1 VGIVNA
7 RRKNHWEEQRMKKYL
22 LLVAVFALVG
32 ALSVTAQQTFSIY
45 EYWTAGGEKQAI
57 DAELKYFEQQYP
69 NLKIVVNPVAGGD
82 GANLSAVIKSL
93 VLAGLPPT
101 TFQIHAGWGMYEYA
115 SADVLEPINN
125 LWDQH
130 NWKNVFPQHVQELN
144 MYKGSYYSV
153 PIDVHRGNMIWYSKE
168 LFNKTGMSEPTSPA
182 ELFST
187 MAKFKQAGITP
198 VALGDRYQ
206 WPSAMLFEELLLGT
220 GGLQTYDNFF
230 TGKVDYSQPQV
241 MQTFK
246 SWWDITNNYVNNNHA
261 SLTWDQAVDLV
272 AKNQAAMTVMGD
284 WAVGYFEA
292 VHLKAG
298 VDYGYAPVPGSKGI
312 YNLVIDSFP
321 IPKGVANRQASVDW
335 LQTIG
340 SVEGQIKF
348 NIPKGSIPARTD
360 VPTAGFNPVQVANI
374 ADLKVDKQTGSASNG
389 MEVPASFQTAW
400 LNALTVVQY
409 HPNLALDRAISYL
422 NDVNKQYLTPQ
433 NLAH

>member
-1 VGIVNA
+1 M
-7 RRKNHWEEQRMKKYL
+7 RKL
-22 LLVAVFALVG
+22 LLVVAAFAMV
-32 ALSVTAQQTFSIY
+32 AAVTATAAQQFSIY

-57 DAELKYFEQQYP
+57 DAELSYFQQQHP
-69 NLKIVVNPVAGGD
+69 NVKIVVNPVAGGN

-115 SADVLEPINN
+115 SSDVLDPINN

-130 NWKNVFPQHVQELN
+130 NWKSVFPQHVQQLN
-144 MYKGSYYSV
+144 MYKGNYYSV

-187 MAKFKQAGITP
+187 MAKFKQAGFTA

-206 WPSAMLFEELLLGT
+206 WPSAMLFEELLLGI
-220 GGLQTYDNFF
+220 GGLQTYDQFF
-230 TGKVDYSQPQV
+230 SGKVDYSQSQV
-241 MQTFK
+241 TDTLK
-246 SWWDITNNYVNNNHA
+246 HWWDITNNYVNDNHA

-292 VHLKAG
+292 ENLKPG
-298 VDYGYAPVPGSKGI
+298 TDYGYSPVPGSKGI

-321 IPKGVANRQASVDW
+321 LPKGVQNKSLSEDW
-335 LQTIG
+335 LKTIA
-340 SVEGQIKF
+340 SVEGQVKF

-360 VPTAGFNPVQVANI
+360 VPTAGFNAVQVANI
-374 ADLKVDKQTGSASNG
+374 KDLKVDQQTGSASNG
-389 MEVPASFQTAW
+389 MQVPASYQTAW
-400 LNALTVVQY
+400 FNALTVVQY
-409 HPNLALDRAISYL
+409 HPNLSLSRALDYL
-422 NDVNKQYLTPQ
+422 NGVNKQYLTPQ